1 MARGTSGR
9 NASLEDDAKKRAPNC
24 SANQYDRLAIT
35 GRKAPAKRAQRP
47 LVPAQVSDFSVG
59 GQDHSDSVFVYN
71 ILSTAASDRIDRVLR
86 GVLTWRYLS
95 AKSGGAKVMLKN
107 RFTSAAQRA
116 AIEAGIVRANR
127 KATNSERV
135 VHCS

>member
-9 NASLEDDAKKRAPNC
+9 SASLEDDAAKRAPNC

-35 GRKAPAKRAQRP
+35 GRKAPTKRAQRY

-95 AKSGGAKVMLKN
+95 AQSGGAKVMLKN

-116 AIEAGIVRANR
+116 AIEAGIVRNR
-127 KATNSERV
+127 KASNSERV
-135 VHCS
+135 VHYS